1 MDLIPERKAKRSSK
15 YAESI
20 DEIPCHEDTCAYEDE
35 PESGNVSKAAS
46 MMIPPPSVLIQGCTP
61 PSEEELYLNTDLFP
75 ESHSSEYSSL
85 IDMPVQESQSER
97 HRPTSL
103 DEVDITT
110 CYSPNAMHTA
120 GSPCDEIVSEV
131 EETNIPGDKP
141 IKSTSNHSV
150 SQYSITTHDN
160 DNDLTNS
167 PLTTTFV
174 GTSIF
179 TFTKPIESPTNISRL
194 NSSSKSDIGIVIK
207 SPPISASLIGEDTYS
222 PHAHHIHHL
231 HHQPLLPHYCI
242 SPSQPVTKDV
252 TVELSPNS
260 NSSISGVNSVISTTS
275 PGSNPGKDF
284 IAYFP
289 SSNSNRLP
297 TGQGDIPSTEGQMAN
312 QMEQVISA
320 DLLRTSSK
328 PGDRKES
335 KSTSNISFMKDNP

>member
-1 MDLIPERKAKRSSK
+1 MKMLRQSFSD
-15 YAESI
+15 
-20 DEIPCHEDTCAYEDE
+20 
-35 PESGNVSKAAS
+35 
-46 MMIPPPSVLIQGCTP
+46 
-61 PSEEELYLNTDLFP
+61 
-75 ESHSSEYSSL
+75 SSL

-110 CYSPNAMHTA
+110 CYSPNAMHTG

-179 TFTKPIESPTNISRL
+179 TFTKPIESPTNISTL

-207 SPPISASLIGEDTYS
+207 PNNLSLDRRESPTWSYAMSRPSSSQSPPISASLIGEDTYS

-231 HHQPLLPHYCI
+231 HHRPLLPHYCI

-260 NSSISGVNSVISTTS
+260 NSSTSGVNNVISTTS
-275 PGSNPGKDF
+275 PGSNPGSNF

-297 TGQGDIPSTEGQMAN
+297 TGQGDIQSTEGQMAN
-312 QMEQVISA
+312 QMEQVVSA
-320 DLLRTSSK
+320 DLLRTSFK

-335 KSTSNISFMKDNP
+335 KSTSNISFIKDNP